1 MSKDKP
7 SKVDFDDYA
16 ESYRHQIASALPA
29 GGGDVDAFTR
39 IKVWHLARAIARTFP
54 GRRDLAILDA
64 GCGIG
69 ITDSYLKLAYPM
81 ISGFDI
87 SAKSIEL
94 AARANPELSYHYH
107 PDGMLPFA
115 PESFD
120 VAFAICV
127 VHHIPPAKW
136 SGFFRQ
142 LHRVMKPGGL
152 LAIYEHNPWNPA
164 TRRIVSRC
172 EFDRDA
178 VLLSSRECRL
188 TAEAAG
194 FSAPATRNI
203 LFLPFE
209 GEAWC
214 RWEDRFLSSLPIGA
228 QYELT
233 ARK

>member
-1 MSKDKP
+1 MTGDKFQ
-7 SKVDFDDYA
+7 KVDFDDHA
-16 ESYRHQIASALPA
+16 ETYRDQIATALPA
-29 GGGDVDAFTR
+29 GVGEVDAFTR

-54 GRRDLAILDA
+54 GRRDLAVLDA

-69 ITDSYLKLAYPM
+69 ITDSYLKRSYPL
-81 ISGFDI
+81 ITGFDV
-87 SAKSIEL
+87 SARSVEL
-94 AARANPELSYHYH
+94 AARANPELSYHSD
-107 PDGMLPFA
+107 PGGALPFA
-115 PESFD
+115 SDSFD
-120 VAFAICV
+120 VVFAICV
-127 VHHIPPAKW
+127 VHHVPPSEW
-136 SGFFRQ
+136 PGFFRQ

-164 TRRIVSRC
+164 TRWIVSRC

-178 VLLSSRECRL
+178 VLLGSWACRK
-188 TAEAAG
+188 TALAAG
-194 FSAPATRNI
+194 FSKPATRNI

-214 RWEDRFLSSLPIGA
+214 RWQDRLLSSLPIGA

>member
-1 MSKDKP
+1 MSKDNP

-16 ESYRHQIASALPA
+16 DTYRHQIAGALPA
-29 GGGDVDAFTR
+29 GCGEVDVFSR

-54 GRRDLAILDA
+54 GRRDVAILDA

-69 ITDSYLKLAYPM
+69 ITDSYLKATYPL
-81 ISGFDI
+81 ITGFDV
-87 SAKSIEL
+87 SAKSVGL
-94 AARANPELSYHYH
+94 AARANPELSYHSD
-107 PDGMLPFA
+107 PGGVLPFA
-115 PESFD
+115 DERFD
-120 VAFAICV
+120 VVFAICV
-127 VHHIPPAKW
+127 VHHVPPAEW

-142 LHRVMKPGGL
+142 LHRVTRPGGL

-164 TRRIVSRC
+164 TRRVVSRC

-178 VLLSSRECRL
+178 VLLSSPECRR

-194 FSAPATRNI
+194 FSAPATRHI

-209 GEAWC
+209 GESWC
-214 RWEDRFLSSLPIGA
+214 RWQERFLSFLPIGA
-228 QYELT
+228 QYEFT